1 MQEQSS
7 WKILRNL
14 VHIIK
19 KLNSMQKPTINIEA
33 LRKHSFDVVG
43 AIYEV
48 HNELG
53 PGLSEYVY
61 QEGLAMQLKEQSI
74 EFSKEQTFHPMY
86 HGCSMTTE
94 FRMDFVCKGNIIVE
108 CKSVLKLAPEH
119 RAQLFNYMRL
129 MKLPVGILVNFSTKS
144 AQVER
149 YFYDEDQQEIYGSDG
164 YAVNQFTAHA
174 SKD

>member
-1 MQEQSS
+1 
-7 WKILRNL
+7 
-14 VHIIK
+14 
-19 KLNSMQKPTINIEA
+19 MQKPTIDIEA
-33 LRKHSFDVVG
+33 LREHSYDVIG

-48 HNELG
+48 HKELG

-74 EFSKEQTFHPMY
+74 EFNKEQAFRPTY
-86 HGCSMTTE
+86 HGSPMTAE
-94 FRMDFVCKGNIIVE
+94 YRMDFLCKGDIVVE
-108 CKSVLKLAPEH
+108 CKSVLKLASEH

-129 MKLPVGILVNFSTKS
+129 MKLPVGILVNFAAKS

-164 YAVNQFTAHA
+164 YPVNQFTAHA